1 MNLLRTT
8 LAAAAV
14 LALAA
19 APARAQQPRA
29 ADEPETQPV
38 LLNRRDLPRLVNRAY
53 PAELQMRKVPGS
65 VDVRMK
71 ILPDGTVDST
81 SVVVESATDTQFG
94 PAAVRVVRQLRF
106 RPATLGGEP
115 VAVWVSFP
123 VAFAPRGDGTSTT
136 AQRDDRAFK
145 DNLPPPTGGTPP

>member
-1 MNLLRTT
+1 MSLLRTT

-19 APARAQQPRA
+19 VPARAQQRA

-81 SVVVESATDTQFG
+81 SVTVESATDTQFG

-145 DNLPPPTGGTPP
+145 DNLPPATGGTAP